1 MEVFVNGEKVLVD
14 NKTTLTELLENI
26 GADKLKTV
34 VQLSGEIVRMQNIS
48 EKRLKEGDEIEIF
61 SIIGGG

>member
-26 GADKLKTV
+26 RADKLKTV
-34 VQLSGEIVRMQNIS
+34 VQLSGEIVRPDNIS
-48 EKRLKEGDEIEIF
+48 GKKLKDGDEIEII
-61 SIIGGG
+61 SIVAGG